1 MIHRLI
7 YEHELPSSGGLV
19 LSDFVS
25 HLSGSLVSFKA
36 GDVIPKDKLT
46 RLINV
51 DRLPVRDLEKSPPR
65 KNVLVDIDTG
75 EETTHA
81 KELAKLRNEI
91 KRLKGEEED
100 APEDPDEKE
109 KDAEK
114 VKGDGE

>member
-1 MIHRLI
+1 M
-7 YEHELPSSGGLV
+7 SSPLRGGLV

-36 GDVIPKDKLT
+36 GDVIPKDKLS

-51 DRLPVRDLEKSPPR
+51 DRLPVRDLEKNPPR

-81 KELAKLRNEI
+81 KELRKLQ
-91 KRLKGEEED
+91 
-100 APEDPDEKE
+100 EK
-109 KDAEK
+109 A
-114 VKGDGE
+114 KGDGE

>member
-7 YEHELPSSGGLV
+7 YEHELPPTGGLV

-51 DRLPVRDLEKSPPR
+51 DRLPVRDLEKNPPR
-65 KNVLVDIDTG
+65 KNVLLDIDTG

-81 KELAKLRNEI
+81 KELRKLQ
-91 KRLKGEEED
+91 
-100 APEDPDEKE
+100 EK
-109 KDAEK
+109 A
-114 VKGDGE
+114 KGDGE